1 MMKLK
6 AIFFYYF
13 VISENHTLEHL
24 SPTQQSC
31 QLGSEV
37 LLNTSKGHEMVKAE
51 ILEQIP
57 EQSGHQGNHSSE
69 PLYW

>member
-37 LLNTSKGHEMVKAE
+37 LLNTSKGHEMVR
-51 ILEQIP
+51 LR
-57 EQSGHQGNHSSE
+57 
-69 PLYW
+69 YWNRF